1 MNTVTVSPKFQ
12 VVIPEKIRKEMGIK
26 AGQRFEVL
34 EYEGCLEFVPIRN
47 IRSLRGSLKGMATKA
62 VREKEDRL

>member
-26 AGQRFEVL
+26 AGQRFEVI
-34 EYEGCLEFVPIRN
+34 EYEGCLEFVPIKD
-47 IRSLRGSLKGMATKA
+47 IRSLRGSLKGMATRA
-62 VREKEDRL
+62 VREKADRL